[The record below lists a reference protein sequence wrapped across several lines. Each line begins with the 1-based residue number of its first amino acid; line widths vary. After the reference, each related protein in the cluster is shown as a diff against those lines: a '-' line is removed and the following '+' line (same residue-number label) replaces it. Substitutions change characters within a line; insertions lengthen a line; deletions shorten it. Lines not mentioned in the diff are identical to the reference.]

1 MRARKRFVVIAYD
14 ITDNRR
20 RTKVADK
27 ILQFGGRINLSVFE
41 CMLTDSQLAALQ
53 EDLSKLIDSKTD
65 KIALYTLCMD
75 CYTKIV
81 YIPEKMKTA
90 NNAPAMV

>member
-27 ILQFGGRINLSVFE
+27 ILQYGGRINLSVFE
-41 CMLTDSQLAALQ
+41 CMLTDSQLASLQ
-53 EDLSKLIDSKTD
+53 ADLSKLIDGKTD
-65 KIALYTLCMD
+65 KIALYCLCVD
-75 CYTKIV
+75 CYTKIT
-81 YIPEKMKTA
+81 YIPDKKNTS
-90 NNAPAMV
+90 NNATAVV

>member
-20 RTKVADK
+20 RSKVADK
-27 ILQFGGRINLSVFE
+27 ILQYGGRINLSVFE

-53 EDLSKLIDSKTD
+53 ADLSKLTDIKTD

-81 YIPEKMKTA
+81 YIPEKKKAANDATA
-90 NNAPAMV
+90 VV